1 MCVEEFDLANSRF
14 DASIR
19 SRSEVLPP
27 QRLAPAQ
34 KAVVFFG
41 LAEES
46 TATPEFLEFLRT
58 LFQFAVMSEKILIV
72 EDELD
77 VAELLAHH
85 LRGEGFAVDIVSNGR
100 AALAAVNNQ
109 PPALIVLDLMLPEI
123 SGLDLCRMIKSN
135 PGTRNLPIVM
145 LSARIEEI
153 DRVLGFELGADDYV
167 VKPFSPREL
176 VLRIRAILRRLS
188 QDKEKALLCVGDLV
202 LDRSRH
208 EVRAADRV
216 IDCTATEFKLLAV
229 LMERQGRVQDRD
241 RLLSDVWGYDSV
253 IDTRTVDT
261 HMRRLRDKL
270 GPHGSYIETIRG
282 FGYRLA
288 PQEGT

>member
-1 MCVEEFDLANSRF
+1 
-14 DASIR
+14 
-19 SRSEVLPP
+19 
-27 QRLAPAQ
+27 
-34 KAVVFFG
+34 
-41 LAEES
+41 
-46 TATPEFLEFLRT
+46 
-58 LFQFAVMSEKILIV
+58 MSDKILIV
-72 EDELD
+72 EDEID

-85 LRGEGFAVDIVSNGR
+85 LRKEGFAVEIVDNGR
-100 AALAAVNNQ
+100 VALNWLKSER
-109 PPALIVLDLMLPEI
+109 PALIILDLMLPEL
-123 SGLDLCRMIKSN
+123 SGLDLCRIVKSN
-135 PGTRNLPIVM
+135 PGTEGVPIVM

-176 VLRIRAILRRLS
+176 VLRIRAILRRMAP
-188 QDKEKALLCVGDLV
+188 DKKPGEQLLRVGELV

-216 IDCTATEFKLLAV
+216 IDCTATEFKLLAI
-229 LMERQGRVQDRD
+229 LMEREGRVQERD

-270 GPHGSYIETIRG
+270 GSHGRYIETIRG

-288 PQEGT
+288 PQKTL

>member
-1 MCVEEFDLANSRF
+1 
-14 DASIR
+14 
-19 SRSEVLPP
+19 
-27 QRLAPAQ
+27 
-34 KAVVFFG
+34 
-41 LAEES
+41 
-46 TATPEFLEFLRT
+46 
-58 LFQFAVMSEKILIV
+58 MSDKILIV
-72 EDELD
+72 EDERD

-85 LRGEGFAVDIVSNGR
+85 LRKEGFAVAIVGTGR
-100 AALAAVNNQ
+100 AAFAAVKNES
-109 PPALIVLDLMLPEI
+109 PALIVLDLMLPEI

-135 PGTRNLPIVM
+135 PETENVPILM

-188 QDKEKALLCVGDLV
+188 QDREQVLLRVGELV

-208 EVRAADRV
+208 EVRAANRL
-216 IDCTATEFKLLAV
+216 IDCTATEFKLLAI
-229 LMERQGRVQDRD
+229 LMEREGRVQERD
-241 RLLSDVWGYDSV
+241 RLLTDVWGYDSI

-288 PQEGT
+288 LQKPV

>member
-1 MCVEEFDLANSRF
+1 VRFPGFLLASEFSEIL
-14 DASIR
+14 R
-19 SRSEVLPP
+19 SW
-27 QRLAPAQ
+27 
-34 KAVVFFG
+34 FW
-41 LAEES
+41 
-46 TATPEFLEFLRT
+46 
-58 LFQFAVMSEKILIV
+58 FAVMSEKILIV
-72 EDELD
+72 EDEID
-77 VAELLAHH
+77 VAELLAHN
-85 LRGEGFAVDIVSNGR
+85 LRGEGFVVEIVNNGR
-100 AALAAVNNQ
+100 AALATIKNQ
-109 PPALIVLDLMLPEI
+109 PPALIVLDLMLPEL

-135 PGTRNLPIVM
+135 PGTKNVPIVM

-188 QDKEKALLCVGDLV
+188 QDEGAALLQVGDLV

-208 EVRAADRV
+208 EVKAAGRV
-216 IDCTATEFKLLAV
+216 IDCTATEFKLLAI
-229 LMERQGRVQDRD
+229 LMERQGRVQERD
-241 RLLSDVWGYDSV
+241 RLLTDVWGYDSI

-288 PQEGT
+288 PQEET

>member
-1 MCVEEFDLANSRF
+1 MM
-14 DASIR
+14 
-19 SRSEVLPP
+19 
-27 QRLAPAQ
+27 
-34 KAVVFFG
+34 
-41 LAEES
+41 
-46 TATPEFLEFLRT
+46 T
-58 LFQFAVMSEKILIV
+58 EKILIV
-72 EDELD
+72 EDEID

-85 LRGEGFAVDIVSNGR
+85 LRAEGFSVDIVTNGR
-100 AALAAVNNQ
+100 TALAAVKTQ
-109 PPALIVLDLMLPEI
+109 APALIVLDLMLPEI

-135 PGTRNLPIVM
+135 PGTSSVPIIM

-188 QDKEKALLCVGDLV
+188 QDKEQVLLRVGELV

-208 EVRAADRV
+208 EVKAAERV
-216 IDCTATEFKLLAV
+216 IDCTATEFKLLAI
-229 LMERQGRVQDRD
+229 LMERQGRVQERD
-241 RLLSDVWGYDSV
+241 RLLTDVWGYDSV

-270 GPHGSYIETIRG
+270 GAHGSYIETIRG

-288 PQEGT
+288 PQEES

>member
-1 MCVEEFDLANSRF
+1 MRNSTWRAVDSTPVF
-14 DASIR
+14 
-19 SRSEVLPP
+19 VPG
-27 QRLAPAQ
+27 QRYCLLNTLAPAQ

-135 PGTRNLPIVM
+135 PGTRDLPIVM

-229 LMERQGRVQDRD
+229 LMERQGRVQERD

>member
-1 MCVEEFDLANSRF
+1 M
-14 DASIR
+14 
-19 SRSEVLPP
+19 
-27 QRLAPAQ
+27 
-34 KAVVFFG
+34 
-41 LAEES
+41 
-46 TATPEFLEFLRT
+46 
-58 LFQFAVMSEKILIV
+58 MSEKILIV
-72 EDELD
+72 EDEID

-85 LRGEGFAVDIVSNGR
+85 LRGEGFSVEIVTNGR
-100 AALAAVNNQ
+100 TALAAVKSQ
-109 PPALIVLDLMLPEI
+109 TPALIVLDLMLPEI

-135 PGTRNLPIVM
+135 PGTSNVPIVM

-188 QDKEKALLCVGDLV
+188 QDKQDKEQVLLRVGDLV

-208 EVRAADRV
+208 EVKAAERV
-216 IDCTATEFKLLAV
+216 IDCTATEFKLLAI
-229 LMERQGRVQDRD
+229 LMERQGRVQERD
-241 RLLSDVWGYDSV
+241 RLLTDVWGYDSV

-288 PQEGT
+288 PQEEM

>member
-1 MCVEEFDLANSRF
+1 MAAC
-14 DASIR
+14 
-19 SRSEVLPP
+19 
-27 QRLAPAQ
+27 
-34 KAVVFFG
+34 
-41 LAEES
+41 
-46 TATPEFLEFLRT
+46 
-58 LFQFAVMSEKILIV
+58 FAVMSEKILIV
-72 EDELD
+72 EDETD
-77 VAELLAHH
+77 VAELLGHH
-85 LRGEGFAVDIVSNGR
+85 LRGEGFSVEIANNGR
-100 AALAAVNNQ
+100 VAFAIIKNQ

-123 SGLDLCRMIKSN
+123 SGLELCRMIKSN
-135 PGTRNLPIVM
+135 PGINHVPIVM
-145 LSARIEEI
+145 LSARTEEI

-188 QDKEKALLCVGDLV
+188 QDKEQVLLRVGDLV

-229 LMERQGRVQDRD
+229 LMERQGRVQERD
-241 RLLSDVWGYDSV
+241 RLLTDVWGYDSV

-288 PQEGT
+288 LQGGA

>member
-1 MCVEEFDLANSRF
+1 
-14 DASIR
+14 
-19 SRSEVLPP
+19 
-27 QRLAPAQ
+27 
-34 KAVVFFG
+34 
-41 LAEES
+41 
-46 TATPEFLEFLRT
+46 
-58 LFQFAVMSEKILIV
+58 MSEKILIV
-72 EDELD
+72 EDEPD

-85 LRGEGFAVDIVSNGR
+85 LRKEGFAVAIVGTGR
-100 AALAAVNNQ
+100 AAFAAVKNES
-109 PPALIVLDLMLPEI
+109 PALIVLDLMLPEI

-135 PGTRNLPIVM
+135 PETENVPILM

-188 QDKEKALLCVGDLV
+188 QDREQELLRVGELV

-208 EVRAADRV
+208 EVRAANRV
-216 IDCTATEFKLLAV
+216 IDCTATEFKLLAT
-229 LMERQGRVQDRD
+229 LMEREGRVQERD

-288 PQEGT
+288 PQKPV

>member
-1 MCVEEFDLANSRF
+1 
-14 DASIR
+14 
-19 SRSEVLPP
+19 
-27 QRLAPAQ
+27 
-34 KAVVFFG
+34 
-41 LAEES
+41 
-46 TATPEFLEFLRT
+46 
-58 LFQFAVMSEKILIV
+58 MSEKILIV
-72 EDELD
+72 EDEQD

-85 LRGEGFAVDIVSNGR
+85 LRKEGFAVAIVGTGR
-100 AALAAVNNQ
+100 AAFAAVKNES
-109 PPALIVLDLMLPEI
+109 PALIVLDLMLPEI

-135 PGTRNLPIVM
+135 LETENVPILM

-188 QDKEKALLCVGDLV
+188 QDREQELLRVGELV

-208 EVRAADRV
+208 EVRAANRL
-216 IDCTATEFKLLAV
+216 IDCTATEFKLLAI
-229 LMERQGRVQDRD
+229 LMEREGRVQERD

-288 PQEGT
+288 PQKPG